1 MTDAALLRA
10 IPQDAAR
17 LRARAETEASRLPP
31 LLARA
36 DQLAGTVLL
45 GDHGRRRAGMGDD
58 FWQYRPVQ
66 QGDSAAMIDW
76 RRSARG
82 DAQYVRE
89 REWQIAQSVML
100 WVDQAASMRFASDP
114 KLEPK
119 ADRARLLALATAVL
133 LVRGGERVGLTGT
146 SLPPQR
152 GRAQVLRLAEMFSRD
167 EASDYGVPEHRA
179 MIPHARALFIS
190 DFMGD
195 ITELKLALT
204 KAADRGVKGLIL
216 QVLDPSEE
224 AFPFSGRTIFESI
237 GGTLAHETL
246 KAGDLR
252 ARYLDRLAARKD
264 ELAMLAR
271 ATGWRFQTHHTGDP
285 AQVALLWLW
294 GAISGGTA

>member
-1 MTDAALLRA
+1 MSDAAILRA
-10 IPQDAAR
+10 VPDGSAR
-17 LRARAETEASRLPP
+17 LRARAESEASRLPP

-36 DQLAGTVLL
+36 DHLAGTVLL
-45 GDHGRRRAGMGDD
+45 GEHGRRRAGMGDD

-82 DAQYVRE
+82 DAQFVRE

-100 WVDQAASMRFASDP
+100 WVDQAASMRFSSDA
-114 KLEPK
+114 KIEPK

-152 GRAQVLRLAEMFSRD
+152 GRAQVLRLAEMLSRD
-167 EASDYGVPEHRA
+167 EAADYGVPEHRA
-179 MIPHARALFIS
+179 MIPQARALFIS
-190 DFMGD
+190 DYMGD
-195 ITELKLALT
+195 IAELKLALT
-204 KAADRGVKGLIL
+204 KAADRGVRGVML

-224 AFPFSGRTIFESI
+224 AFPFTGRTIFESI

-252 ARYLDRLAARKD
+252 TRYLDRLAARKD
-264 ELAMLAR
+264 ELAALAR
-271 ATGWRFQTHHTGDP
+271 VTGWRFHTHHTGDS

-294 GAISGGTA
+294 AAMSGGAA